1 MCLLPVCLLD
11 LSSSPKSEAG
21 SLLEE
26 LRQMRLGSSVQV
38 VVATN
43 CMLKQAI
50 ALDHFCHRTG
60 SAFIRADVRGVFAS
74 IFCDFGPN
82 HTVLDVD
89 GEPLH
94 FAHGLSVVLSAPIL
108 PYIPQHAYS
117 DSLPSCSIQLVMLVL
132 CKAQTLLSGSQHA
145 GWGSLYAILSQV

>member
-1 MCLLPVCLLD
+1 MSFQSMFIFSRQADTLYAPSCVSSLLELEPYL
-11 LSSSPKSEAG
+11 EAG

-82 HTVLDVD
+82 HMVLDVD

-94 FAHGLSVVLSAPIL
+94 LLMASLSS
-108 PYIPQHAYS
+108 
-117 DSLPSCSIQLVMLVL
+117 
-132 CKAQTLLSGSQHA
+132 SQRP
-145 GWGSLYAILSQV
+145 

>member
-1 MCLLPVCLLD
+1 MYSSLPPSCVSSLLEPEPYL
-11 LSSSPKSEAG
+11 EAG

-26 LRQMRLGSSVQV
+26 LRQMCLGSSVQV

-60 SAFIRADVRGVFAS
+60 SAFIRTDVRGVFAS
-74 IFCDFGPN
+74 IFCNFGPN

-94 FAHGLSVVLSAPIL
+94 LLMAS
-108 PYIPQHAYS
+108 
-117 DSLPSCSIQLVMLVL
+117 
-132 CKAQTLLSGSQHA
+132 LLSSQ
-145 GWGSLYAILSQV
+145 GP